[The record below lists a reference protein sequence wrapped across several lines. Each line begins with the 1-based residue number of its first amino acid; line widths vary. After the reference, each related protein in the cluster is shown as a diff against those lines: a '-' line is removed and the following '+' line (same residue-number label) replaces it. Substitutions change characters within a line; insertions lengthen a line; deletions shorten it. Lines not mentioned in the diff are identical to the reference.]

1 MNSDSQTTMTIE
13 PSLNEPPETSSRF
26 LPLAFVLIVPLLL
39 LGCPSSTNKPGDGTS
54 SPGPASS
61 AKSDFDGDR
70 AFEQVRKQVEFGP
83 RPAGSAELEKTRNYI
98 IDQLKSYG
106 LRVTTDEFQAT
117 TPIGE
122 RKMAN
127 VTAELPGESNDVV
140 IISSHYDT
148 KYFKDFKFV
157 GANDGGASTGA
168 LLEMARVMAA
178 NKQKLRLTYWF
189 VFFDGEEAFCFD
201 WDECHNPNP
210 ADPKTPLPDH
220 TYGSRRY
227 VAQLIEKN
235 ELKRVR
241 AMILLDM
248 MGYKNLRLG
257 RDDIS
262 TAWLQDIVWQTGKQL
277 GYGSQFVNARE
288 GVGDDD
294 HGPFL
299 RAGIDA
305 LDIIQLSTY
314 RSSDGTDYW
323 HTKEDTLDKISAKS
337 LKMVGDAVIVS
348 LPKIEEW
355 LASKR

>member
-1 MNSDSQTTMTIE
+1 MNE
-13 PSLNEPPETSSRF
+13 VLKRSSRF
-26 LPLAFVLIVPLLL
+26 FALASVLLVPFLL
-39 LGCPSSTNKPGDGTS
+39 LGCPSNNKPTDGSTT
-54 SPGPASS
+54 PPAST
-61 AKSDFDGDR
+61 AKSDFDGER
-70 AFEQVRKQVEFGP
+70 AFELVRKQVEFGP
-83 RPAGSAELEKTRNYI
+83 RPAGSAELERTRNFM

-106 LRVTTDEFQAT
+106 LKIMTDEFHAT
-117 TPIGE
+117 TPIGD
-122 RKMAN
+122 RRMVN
-127 VTAELPGESNDVV
+127 VTAELPGESNNVV

-148 KYFKDFKFV
+148 KYFKEIKFV
-157 GANDGGASTGA
+157 GANDGGSSTGA
-168 LLEMARVMAA
+168 VMEIARVMAA
-178 NKQKLRLTYWF
+178 SKQKPKMTYWF

-227 VAQLIEKN
+227 VTQLIEKN
-235 ELKRVR
+235 ELQRVQ

-257 RDDIS
+257 RADLG
-262 TAWLQDIVWQTGKQL
+262 TAWLTDIVWQTGQQL
-277 GYGSQFVNARE
+277 GYGNVFIDSLE

-299 RAGIDA
+299 KAGVDA

-314 RSSDGTDYW
+314 EYW

-337 LKMVGDAVIVS
+337 LKVVGDAVLVS
-348 LPKIEEW
+348 LPKIEER
-355 LASKR
+355 LANKR

>member
-1 MNSDSQTTMTIE
+1 MTTDQR
-13 PSLNEPPETSSRF
+13 PSLSDPLKNPSRF
-26 LPLAFVLIVPLLL
+26 LALAFVLTFLFPL
-39 LGCPSSTNKPGDGTS
+39 LGCPSSGNKPADVS
-54 SPGPASS
+54 STLPASA

-70 AFEQVRKQVEFGP
+70 AFEQVRKQVDFGP
-83 RPAGSAELEKTRNYI
+83 RPAGSAELEKTRNYM

-106 LRVTTDEFQAT
+106 LKVTTDEFHAT
-117 TPIGE
+117 TPIGD

-127 VTAELPGESNDVV
+127 VTAELAGESNDVV

-148 KYFKDFKFV
+148 KYFKDIKFV

-168 LLEMARVMAA
+168 LLEIARVMAA
-178 NKQKLRLTYWF
+178 NKQKPKLTYWF

-227 VAQLIEKN
+227 VAQLIEKT

-248 MGYKNLRLG
+248 MGYKNLQLG
-257 RDDIS
+257 RDDLS
-262 TAWLQDIVWQTGKQL
+262 TTWLLDTVWQTAKQL
-277 GYGSQFVNARE
+277 GYGNVFVGARE

-299 RAGIDA
+299 RAGVDA
-305 LDIIQLSTY
+305 LDIIQLNGY
-314 RSSDGTDYW
+314 PYW
-323 HTKEDTLDKISAKS
+323 HTKEDTLDKVSGKS
-337 LKMVGDAVIVS
+337 LKIVGDAVLSS
-348 LPKIEEW
+348 LPKIEER
-355 LASKR
+355 LANKR

>member
-1 MNSDSQTTMTIE
+1 MTTDRK
-13 PSLNEPPETSSRF
+13 PLHNEPLSNSSRF
-26 LPLAFVLIVPLLL
+26 LALAFVLTLLFLL
-39 LGCPSSTNKPGDGTS
+39 LGCPSSTSKPGDGTS
-54 SPGPASS
+54 SPAPVAP

-83 RPAGSAELEKTRNYI
+83 RPAGSAELEKTRTYI
-98 IDQLKSYG
+98 IDQLRSYG
-106 LRVTTDEFQAT
+106 LKVTTDEFHAT

-127 VTAELPGESNDVV
+127 ITAELPGESNDVV
-140 IISSHYDT
+140 VISSHYDT

-168 LLEMARVMAA
+168 LLEIARVMAA
-178 NKQKLRLTYWF
+178 DKQKRQLTYWF
-189 VFFDGEEAFCFD
+189 VFFDGEEAFCLD
-201 WDECHNPNP
+201 WDDCHNPNP

-227 VAQLIEKN
+227 VGQLIEKN

-241 AMILLDM
+241 AVILLDM

-257 RDDIS
+257 RDDMS
-262 TAWLQDIVWQTGKQL
+262 TVWLQDIVWQTGKQL
-277 GYGSQFVNARE
+277 GYGTQFIDARE

-294 HGPFL
+294 HSAFL

-305 LDIIQLSTY
+305 LDIIQLSSY
-314 RSSDGTDYW
+314 QPW

-337 LKMVGDAVIVS
+337 LKVVGDTVIVS
-348 LPKIEEW
+348 LPKIEER
-355 LASKR
+355 LANKR

>member
-1 MNSDSQTTMTIE
+1 MVNDS
-13 PSLNEPPETSSRF
+13 SLTELLKNSSRF
-26 LPLAFVLIVPLLL
+26 LALIFVLIVPLLL
-39 LGCPSSTNKPGDGTS
+39 LGCPSRTNKPADGSTTPPTS
-54 SPGPASS
+54 P

-83 RPAGSAELEKTRNYI
+83 RPAGSAELEKTRNYM
-98 IDQLKSYG
+98 IDQLKSSG

-122 RKMAN
+122 RKMVN

-148 KYFKDFKFV
+148 KYFKNIKFV
-157 GANDGGASTGA
+157 GANDGGSSTGA
-168 LLEMARVMAA
+168 LMEIARVMAA
-178 NKQKLRLTYWF
+178 SKQKPKMTYWF

-210 ADPKTPLPDH
+210 ADPRTPLPDN

-241 AMILLDM
+241 AMILLDII
-248 MGYKNLRLG
+248 GYKNLSLG
-257 RDDIS
+257 RDGMS
-262 TAWLQDIVWQTGKQL
+262 TTWLLDTVWGTAKQL
-277 GYGSQFVNARE
+277 GYGNVFVDARE
-288 GVGDDD
+288 SIGDDD
-294 HGPFL
+294 HAPFL
-299 RAGIDA
+299 RAGVDA

-314 RSSDGTDYW
+314 PYW

-337 LKMVGDAVIVS
+337 LKTVGDAVLGS
-348 LPKIEEW
+348 LPKIEER
-355 LASKR
+355 LANKQ

>member
-1 MNSDSQTTMTIE
+1 MTIDRT
-13 PSLNEPPETSSRF
+13 PSLNEPLSNSSRF
-26 LPLAFVLIVPLLL
+26 LALTFVLTLLFL
-39 LGCPSSTNKPGDGTS
+39 LPGCPSSTNKPVDGATS
-54 SPGPASS
+54 TAPAAP

-70 AFEQVRKQVEFGP
+70 AFEHVRKQVEFGP

-98 IDQLKSYG
+98 SDQLKSYG
-106 LRVTTDEFQAT
+106 LKVTTDEFNPT

-127 VTAELPGESNDVV
+127 ITAELPGESNDVV

-148 KYFKDFKFV
+148 KYFKEFKFV

-168 LLEMARVMAA
+168 LIEIARVLAA
-178 NKQKLRLTYWF
+178 NKQKHQLTYWF
-189 VFFDGEEAFCFD
+189 VFFDGEEAFCLD

-210 ADPKTPLPDH
+210 ADPKTPLPDN

-227 VAQLIEKN
+227 VAHLIEKG

-257 RDDIS
+257 RDDRS
-262 TAWLQDIVWQTGKQL
+262 TVWLQDIVWQTGKQL
-277 GYGSQFVNARE
+277 GYGGQFVDGPE

-294 HGPFL
+294 HSAFL
-299 RAGIDA
+299 RAGIDS
-305 LDIIQLSTY
+305 LDIIQLSSY
-314 RSSDGTDYW
+314 QYW
-323 HTKEDTLDKISAKS
+323 HTKEDTLDKVSGKS
-337 LKMVGDAVIVS
+337 LKIVGDAVIVS
-348 LPKIEEW
+348 LPKIEER
-355 LASKR
+355 LQNKR